1 MNHCL
6 IQAVINSAPQMR
18 YTKENQTPI
27 AEMIVNFKGLRSEDP
42 TRDLKIIG
50 WGNIAQEMVGELKGG
65 QNIVIEGRLKM
76 NSVTRKDGTKEKQ
89 PELTASKIHQISP
102 VDVIKS
108 DQKENNESFEN
119 KEILI
124 SKENIDTKIK
134 LRTNLDP
141 SLFII
146 KISCFCLI
154 SSFSGCSIHL

>member
-50 WGNIAQEMVGELKGG
+50 WGNIAQGMVDELKEG

-89 PELTASKIHQISP
+89 PELTASKIHQIES
-102 VDVIKS
+102 VDAIKS
-108 DQKENNESFEN
+108 DKKENNGSIDK
-119 KEILI
+119 KEI
-124 SKENIDTKIK
+124 TK
-134 LRTNLDP
+134 N
-141 SLFII
+141 
-146 KISCFCLI
+146 
-154 SSFSGCSIHL
+154 SSWDSSPLVPEVDEIPF